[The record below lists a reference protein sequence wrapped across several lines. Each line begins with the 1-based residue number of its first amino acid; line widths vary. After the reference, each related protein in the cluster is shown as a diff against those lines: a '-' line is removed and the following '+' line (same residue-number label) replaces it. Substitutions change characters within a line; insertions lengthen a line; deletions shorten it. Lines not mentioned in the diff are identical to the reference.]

1 MVVSDGLGMRVL
13 ILVLALL
20 TALQIALV
28 GGSAWLRVRDFG
40 VPLRPA
46 LVAQTVATIELLEAT
61 PAEEHARV
69 LRAVNSP
76 LVRYRLVPT
85 FPAEDPHPG
94 TDAASSHLAQVYER
108 ALAPRAFYA
117 YEREPPPGG
126 TRPPPPPGAGDGAE
140 RSRSPQGGAHAHRR
154 PRHRAL
160 RTGGFALIVQL
171 DGGGALVMEASPLHR
186 RQLALSLILVISS
199 VVGLALL
206 AGLIWASLATS
217 RPLARM
223 AQGITA
229 FADDL
234 HAQPLEERGPGPVR
248 RVAAAFNR
256 LQGGLRRLVEQR
268 TMTLAAIA
276 HDYRT
281 YLMRLRLRAEYITD
295 ETQREK
301 AIADIDEMSAL
312 LDDTLA
318 YARHASATPGGG
330 QAREA
335 PTALDLVP
343 LLRDVLEPHEAAGA
357 AVTLQVEDP
366 PGEDARVAVAGP
378 PLRRALANLVE
389 NAVRYGR
396 GAHLVVALVGAP
408 AQQLLTVT
416 VRDEG
421 AGVPAEALAK
431 LTEPFYR
438 IEDSRSRETGGA
450 GLGLA
455 ITDALIESLGGKLS
469 LTSAP
474 GEGLVARVILPMAA
488 D

>member
-1 MVVSDGLGMRVL
+1 MVVADGLGMRVL

-40 VPLRPA
+40 MPLRPA

-61 PAEEHARV
+61 PAEEHPRV

-85 FPAEDPHPG
+85 FPTEDPHPN
-94 TDAASSHLAQVYER
+94 TDAASSHLAQVYQR
-108 ALAPRAFYA
+108 ALAPRAFYV

-126 TRPPPPPGAGDGAE
+126 VRPPPGSRGGAE
-140 RSRSPQGGAHAHRR
+140 RPGPPQGSDRAHRR

-171 DGGGALVMEASPLHR
+171 DSGGGLVMEASPLHR

-223 AQGITA
+223 AEGITA

-318 YARHASATPGGG
+318 YARHASATPRDG
-330 QAREA
+330 EA
-335 PTALDLVP
+335 QDEPPALDLVP
-343 LLRDVLEPHEAAGA
+343 LLRDVLEPHEVAGA
-357 AVTLQVEDP
+357 TVSLRIEDP
-366 PGEDARVAVAGP
+366 PGAAVRIAVVGA

-396 GAHLVVALVGAP
+396 GAHLVVTQEGAS
-408 AQQLLTVT
+408 AARMLAVT
-416 VRDEG
+416 VSDDG
-421 AGVPAEALAK
+421 PGVPADALAK

-438 IEDSRSRETGGA
+438 VENSRSRETGGA

-455 ITDALIESLGGKLS
+455 ITEALIESLGGRLS
-469 LTSAP
+469 LTSSP
-474 GEGLVARVILPMAA
+474 GEGLVARVTLPMASA
-488 D
+488 